1 MKAEKIFYKAENRI
15 KIDIPYSSESRSLIQ
30 QIEGVKWSRTLNC
43 WHIPYTKEAFRQ
55 LKSLFPGVLY
65 DKNKIEHK
73 SNQAVAEILTD
84 PDKKDVTFHIT
95 EKRIILKLPKNER
108 DIQLI
113 RTLLYSRWDQNQFC
127 WIIPNYKQNIEILKE
142 YFKERIREITY
153 EEAKPAIAQVKRSV
167 SELLVI
173 KTSSR
178 TLRIIFG
185 YHKAL
190 TNEIKKFPYCKWDAE
205 NKWWTI
211 PYADKFIGELKVLA
225 GNYQLTFV
233 VEEEIHNAG
242 KCRKSFYDIP
252 NYKICPVEMIDKLKE
267 LRYSDSTIRTYKALF
282 EEFINYYHKTDI
294 GKIDEKMIIAFLRYL
309 VTERKVSSSYQNQS
323 INAIKFYFERVLGG
337 QRKV

>member
-15 KIDIPYSSESRSLIQ
+15 KIDIPYSGESSSLIQ
-30 QIEGVKWSRTLNC
+30 QIAGRKWSRTLNC

-55 LKSLFPGVLY
+55 LKTLFPEVVYEKRKLESQGGQ
-65 DKNKIEHK
+65 IITTHAAG
-73 SNQAVAEILTD
+73 SGS
-84 PDKKDVTFHIT
+84 KDVTFHIT
-95 EKRIILKLPKNER
+95 EKKIILKLPKNER

-113 RTLLYSRWDQNQFC
+113 RTLLYSRWDKNQFC

-153 EEAKPAIAQVKRSV
+153 EEAKPATTQVKRSQ

-211 PYADKFIGELKVLA
+211 PYAEKFI
-225 GNYQLTFV
+225 
-233 VEEEIHNAG
+233 
-242 KCRKSFYDIP
+242 S
-252 NYKICPVEMIDKLKE
+252 
-267 LRYSDSTIRTYKALF
+267 
-282 EEFINYYHKTDI
+282 
-294 GKIDEKMIIAFLRYL
+294 
-309 VTERKVSSSYQNQS
+309 
-323 INAIKFYFERVLGG
+323 
-337 QRKV
+337 